1 MMAHN
6 ISQSNP
12 SHTSSGKS
20 RVEFST
26 VYDVIDKLETMVSQ
40 AKPGIFTPGQVRIDR
55 EEFTADLTELK
66 QRLPVQLERASAL
79 MREAE
84 HRLNAAQTQADAII
98 SGAQS
103 KTSDMVRDAREQAQY
118 LAGQENV
125 VAIARG
131 KATEIVDKANARAA
145 KLTTGADEY
154 SAAVMR
160 GLDEQLDKLQHD
172 VQAGLKVLADRRQQ
186 AGQTMQRT
194 RSRQDADSQDAE
206 SEDSRDIAEEQ

>member
-6 ISQSNP
+6 ISQSDS
-12 SHTSSGKS
+12 SHTPSGKS

-26 VYDVIDKLETMVSQ
+26 VYDVIDKLEAMVSQ

-79 MREAE
+79 MRESE
-84 HRLNAAQTQADAII
+84 HRLNAAQTQADAIV

-103 KTSDMVRDAREQAQY
+103 KASDMVRDAREQAQY

-131 KATEIVDKANARAA
+131 KATEIVNKANARAA

-154 SAAVMR
+154 STAVMQ

-194 RSRQDADSQDAE
+194 RDQQDADSQDAE
-206 SEDSRDIAEEQ
+206 SEDSRDITEGQ